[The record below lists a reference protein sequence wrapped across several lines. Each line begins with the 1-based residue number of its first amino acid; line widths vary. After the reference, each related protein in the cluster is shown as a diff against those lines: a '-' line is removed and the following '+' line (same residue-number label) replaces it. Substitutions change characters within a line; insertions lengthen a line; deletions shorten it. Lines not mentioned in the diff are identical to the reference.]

1 MSFKSLGLSSAL
13 LTTLEKQKFAAPTP
27 IQTMTIP
34 EILAGKDLL
43 GIAQTGSGKTISFV
57 LPMLMKTQK
66 DSYYK
71 NRHIKALI
79 LSPTRELAIQIHK
92 VIQLFTVNLE
102 RRIKSLAVYGGVSIN
117 PQMIGLQ
124 NVEVLVA
131 TPGRLLDLV
140 RSNAIQISEVKTL
153 ILDEADKLL
162 NLGFKKEITEILE
175 MLPSQK
181 QNLLFSATLSKDVQH
196 LQTLLLK
203 DPVVINI
210 APDETSIDLIE
221 QAAFKVTDSNKG
233 PFLRFLIK
241 ENNFDQILVF
251 TSSGRNAEKVA
262 FKLEKN
268 GITASA
274 IHGKMSQ
281 GARSSA
287 LTRFKSKNI
296 QVLVATDLLSRG
308 IDIDQLPCVIN
319 YELPRSPKDFIH
331 RIGRT
336 GRAGSKGLAISLV
349 TEDDLHHFKVIQKKH
364 RLWTEV
370 QTMDEVDLH
379 GY

>member
-13 LTTLEKQKFAAPTP
+13 LTTLEKQNFVEPTP

-34 EILAGKDLL
+34 EIIAGKDLL

-66 DSYYK
+66 DSHYK

-124 NVEVLVA
+124 NVEILVA

-162 NLGFKKEITEILE
+162 NLGFKKEITEILDL
-175 MLPSQK
+175 LPAHK

-196 LQTLLLK
+196 LQSLLLK

-210 APDETSIDLIE
+210 APDETSLDLIE
-221 QAAFKVTDSNKG
+221 QAAFKTTESNKG

-268 GITASA
+268 GITAAA

-370 QTMDEVDLH
+370 QTTDEVDLH